1 MSQTSPAG
9 RVVLVTGGARG
20 VGWGI
25 AEAFADTGATVAVN
39 DIAPDLALEAAERLA
54 SNGTKS
60 LAVPFDVTDDD
71 QVVAGVAQIT
81 DELGPVDILVNN
93 VGTGPNSGPLGG
105 RGTKFRDM
113 DRSRWDDWLGP
124 NFYGSLNCI
133 RATLGSMSERGW
145 GRVIQIIS
153 DAGSRGHPEGL
164 VLYGAAKT
172 AMGGAIRHLAIE
184 EATSGVTANAISL
197 GLMSNNLGRQE
208 IMGEGRQGI
217 GTLAGVPMGRF
228 GEPAEVG
235 ACAVWLASDL
245 AGYVTGQTIHLNG
258 GTLHGL

>member
-1 MSQTSPAG
+1 MSQMSQAG

-25 AEAFADTGATVAVN
+25 AEEFADAGAT
-39 DIAPDLALEAAERLA
+39 IAINDLALDLAAEAAERLA

-60 LAVPFDVTDDD
+60 VAVPFDVTDYDA
-71 QVVAGVAQIT
+71 VVAGIAQIT
-81 DELGPVDILVNN
+81 EALGPVDILVNN

-113 DRSRWDDWLGP
+113 DRSRWQDWLAP
-124 NFYGSLNCI
+124 NFYGALNCI
-133 RATLGSMSERGW
+133 RATLGNMAERGW

-164 VLYGAAKT
+164 VLYGAAKA
-172 AMGGAIRHLAIE
+172 AMAGAIRHLAIE

-197 GLMSNNLGRQE
+197 
-208 IMGEGRQGI
+208 
-217 GTLAGVPMGRF
+217 
-228 GEPAEVG
+228 
-235 ACAVWLASDL
+235 
-245 AGYVTGQTIHLNG
+245 
-258 GTLHGL
+258 